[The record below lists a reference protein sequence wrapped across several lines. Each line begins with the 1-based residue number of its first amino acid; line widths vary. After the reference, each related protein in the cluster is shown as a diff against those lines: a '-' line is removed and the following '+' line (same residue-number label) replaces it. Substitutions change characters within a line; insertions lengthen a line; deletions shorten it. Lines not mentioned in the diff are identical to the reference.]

1 MILNFDS
8 TYPERKR
15 RIWGWIWD
23 GENATRGLYYL
34 IITSFTSSKCQINI
48 SLSKFE
54 RKRSPSI
61 DDRRKKERRRW
72 GAKMQQTW
80 RGERKGER
88 GDEKEKKEKDE
99 NARGNSLQTFPL
111 TLKHTHHR
119 DISSSF
125 AGETRDSWLVNAWK
139 SRKNRPTRRYYG
151 SRKGRE
157 GGRGGLMKKSCAI
170 VRGRWRGTIDLLWF
184 FFFFFCGFLFIEV
197 KNIGKKVS
205 IRLFNILI
213 RWFILKI
220 IYN

>member
-99 NARGNSLQTFPL
+99 TPEEIAYRLFHSRSSTPTTAIFLQVLPGKLEIRGSLTRGNRGKIDRLADTMARE
-111 TLKHTHHR
+111 R
-119 DISSSF
+119 DERVG
-125 AGETRDSWLVNAWK
+125 GEGWWK
-139 SRKNRPTRRYYG
+139 SRVR
-151 SRKGRE
+151 SLEE
-157 GGRGGLMKKSCAI
+157 GGEERLI
-170 VRGRWRGTIDLLWF
+170 FYD
-184 FFFFFCGFLFIEV
+184 FFFFCGFLFIEV